1 LEKHFDEI
9 TKDVSIIVTDFVEDD
24 EIEES
29 KMLWAN
35 QISSLKQVLGSA

>member
-1 LEKHFDEI
+1 MLDE
-9 TKDVSIIVTDFVEDD
+9 DSMGADMVVWLFADDDD

-29 KMLWAN
+29 KMLWDN